1 MMEKPKVT
9 IIIPTYNSDATL
21 TACLTSVRSQSY
33 SSIEIII
40 VDNFSD
46 DATVAIA
53 TEFGTRVIRQRS
65 TPALARNVGIANS
78 TSMYVLFLDSD
89 QVLSTSVAWE
99 CVEKC
104 ERQKVGMVRVPEVFV
119 GKSFWASCSASWKN
133 FYGKVGRKCGENGNI
148 LAGEP
153 RFFIR
158 EQLVRAGMLDS
169 GLFWGEDYDLHQRM
183 RRAGIREA
191 CCESRLY
198 HYEPETIR
206 EILFKTL
213 HYGSSMPDYTRRTGQ
228 RVMWPLTRHSL
239 LTFREL
245 FKVNRK
251 RLSTMIGCTVLLCLK
266 TYFMAFGIIM
276 GSLTVNYR

>member
-1 MMEKPKVT
+1 MEKPKVT

-21 TACLTSVRSQSY
+21 AACLSSVRNQGY

-40 VDNFSD
+40 VDNFSN

-53 TEFGTRVIRQRS
+53 TEFGTRTIQQES
-65 TPALARNVGIANS
+65 TPALARNIGIANS
-78 TSMYVLFLDSD
+78 TSKYILFLDSD
-89 QVLSTSVAWE
+89 QVLSPSVIEE

-104 ERQKVGMVRVPEVFV
+104 EREKVEMVRVPEVFV

-133 FYGKVGRKCGENGNI
+133 FYGKVEQKYCVNGNI

-158 EQLVRAGMLDS
+158 EQLVRAGMLNT
-169 GLFWGEDYDLHQRM
+169 GLFWGEDYDLYQRM
-183 RRAGIREA
+183 RKAGIRET

-213 HYGSSMPDYTRRTGQ
+213 HYGSSMPIYTRRTGQ
-228 RVMWPLTRHSL
+228 RVMGPLTRHSL
-239 LTFREL
+239 LTFKEIFREN
-245 FKVNRK
+245 KK
-251 RLSTMIGCTVLLCLK
+251 QLSAITGCAVLLCLK
-266 TYFMAFGIIM
+266 TYFMVFGLIM
-276 GSLTVNYR
+276 GSLIRES

>member
-1 MMEKPKVT
+1 MEKPKVT

-21 TACLTSVRSQSY
+21 AACLTSVRNQSY

-53 TEFGTRVIRQRS
+53 TEFDTRLIRQSS
-65 TPALARNVGIANS
+65 TPALARNIGIANS
-78 TSMYVLFLDSD
+78 TSTYILFLDSD
-89 QVLSTSVAWE
+89 QVLSTSVVWE

-104 ERQKVGMVRVPEVFV
+104 ERQKAGMVSVPEVFV

-133 FYGKVGRKCGENGNI
+133 SYGKVGQKYGENGNI
-148 LAGEP
+148 LVGEP
-153 RFFIR
+153 RFFTR
-158 EQLVRAGMLDS
+158 EKLVRAGMLNS

-183 RRAGIREA
+183 TRAGIRET

-198 HYEPETIR
+198 HYEPEKIR

-213 HYGSSMPDYTRRTGQ
+213 RYGSYMPDYTRRTGQ
-228 RVMWPLTRHSL
+228 RIIWPLTRHSL

-245 FKVNRK
+245 FKENRK
-251 RLSTMIGCTVLLCLK
+251 GLSAMIGCTALLCLK
-266 TYFMAFGIIM
+266 TYFMAFGIIT
-276 GSLTVNYR
+276 GSFTRKS